1 MMLYQLLIAY
11 SLLVGAVGQTGEP
24 AAIEVAPSSLE
35 LEVGE
40 TAQLKA
46 VAKDARGNV
55 VPGAIVIFF
64 STGRS
69 SVAVTPDGRVEAHE
83 PGEFSIVGL
92 SPAESP
98 ASDPELMR
106 SSDPGIRV
114 TIPVKVRPSPLARLE
129 FKDPPPRLYVGST
142 IPVGFLGVDARGRE
156 RDARAQVQSSDPSV
170 LTVTHFGSPFEGS
183 ADAHP
188 SYRRTRPDIYPG
200 DASAVLTAVR
210 PGTVTLTATT
220 PEGVRTERP
229 LTVEDNPVRSLSL
242 TASQETARTGDVVR
256 FEAAALDGS
265 GRVLS
270 DAPIRYLLEAWP
282 DPSRPDTAGAGAPA
296 QVARD
301 GRFVAEQAGAY
312 RVVALSGN
320 ATAQASVV
328 IEPRHVKRE
337 IELVGHAPVRDRIS
351 SDLWVWEGVDGRDYA
366 VHGTWNS
373 DGHAYFY
380 DVTDPSNMELIDKV
394 QVDARTVNDVKVS
407 EDGRICVISREGASN
422 RRNGLVILDVTNPRD
437 VQILTQYDDGMTGG
451 VHNVFIHENH
461 LYAVNNGRRWDVIDI
476 EDPRRP
482 ARVSRFETETPGR
495 SVHDVWVRD
504 GIAYQAGN
512 TDALILVDVGGGGKG
527 GSPLRPVEMAR
538 MPQLTGWNHSV
549 WPFRSQSAGKF
560 YVVGGDEAHPYNPRV
575 PDEIISWKERLP
587 SRAMGWV
594 HFIEFDDLDAPEEIA
609 RYQIPEAGPHNY
621 WIDWE
626 QEVMYVAYFNAGL
639 RVVDV
644 SGELMG
650 DLYRQG
656 REIAKFYS
664 DDHEG
669 YVPNAPFVWGPQPHK
684 GTIFFSDFHSGL
696 WAVRLVPPLGGD
708 GEKTS
713 SAPAPPVG
721 RGDSRPREEEVP

>member
-1 MMLYQLLIAY
+1 MILHQLLATFV
-11 SLLVGAVGQTGEP
+11 LLGQAGEP
-24 AAIEVAPSSLE
+24 ATIEVAPSSLE
-35 LEVGE
+35 LEAGE
-40 TAQLKA
+40 TAKLEA
-46 VAKDARGNV
+46 VVKDGEGNP
-55 VPGAIVIFF
+55 VPGAVVIFF
-64 STGRS
+64 STGRT
-69 SVAVTPDGRVEAHE
+69 SVTVTPDGRVEAHE
-83 PGEFSIVGL
+83 PGEISVVAL
-92 SPAESP
+92 SPSGTA

-106 SSDPGIRV
+106 SNDPGIRV
-114 TIPVKVRPSPLARLE
+114 TIPVKVKPSPLARLE
-129 FKDPPPRLYVGST
+129 FKELPAKLYAGST
-142 IPVGFLGVDARGRE
+142 VPVGFLGVDARGRE
-156 RDARAQVQSSDPSV
+156 RDARADVQSSDATIVSV
-170 LTVTHFGSPFEGS
+170 APFGAPFAGS

-188 SYRRTRPDIYPG
+188 NYHRTRPDIYPD
-200 DASAVLTAVR
+200 DAAAVLTAAR

-220 PEGVRTERP
+220 AEGVRAERS
-229 LTVEDNPVRSLSL
+229 LTVEESPVRSLSL
-242 TASQETARTGDVVR
+242 VPSSGKARTGDVVH
-256 FEAAALDGS
+256 FEASALDGS
-265 GRVLS
+265 GRVVS
-270 DAPIRYLLEAWP
+270 DAPVRYLLEAWS
-282 DPSRPDTAGAGAPA
+282 DPSRPDTVGAGAPA

-301 GRFVAEQAGAY
+301 GRFVAEQPGAY
-312 RVVALSGN
+312 TVLAISGS

-328 IEPRHVKRE
+328 IEPRNVKRQ

-373 DGHAYFY
+373 DGRAYFY
-380 DVTDPSNMELIDKV
+380 DVTDPSKMERIDEV

-407 EDGRICVISREGASN
+407 ADGRICVISREGASN

-437 VQILTQYDDGMTGG
+437 VTILAQYDDGMTGG

-461 LYAVNNGRRWDVIDI
+461 VYAVNNGRRWDVINV

-482 ARVSRFETETPGR
+482 ARAARFETTTPGR

-512 TDALILVDVGGGGKG
+512 TDAIILVDVGGGGMG
-527 GSPLRPVEMAR
+527 GSPARPVEMGR

-549 WPFRSQSAGKF
+549 WPFRSKSAGKF

-575 PDEIISWKERLP
+575 PDEIISWKERIP

-594 HFIEFDDLDAPEEIA
+594 HFIEFDDLSAPKEIA

-626 QEVMYVAYFNAGL
+626 REVMYVAYFNAGL

-664 DDHEG
+664 DDSEG

-696 WAVRLVPPLGGD
+696 WAVRLVPPL
-708 GEKTS
+708 
-713 SAPAPPVG
+713 
-721 RGDSRPREEEVP
+721 EEEKKTEVVR

>member
-1 MMLYQLLIAY
+1 
-11 SLLVGAVGQTGEP
+11 
-24 AAIEVAPSSLE
+24 
-35 LEVGE
+35 
-40 TAQLKA
+40 
-46 VAKDARGNV
+46 
-55 VPGAIVIFF
+55 
-64 STGRS
+64 
-69 SVAVTPDGRVEAHE
+69 
-83 PGEFSIVGL
+83 
-92 SPAESP
+92 
-98 ASDPELMR
+98 
-106 SSDPGIRV
+106 
-114 TIPVKVRPSPLARLE
+114 
-129 FKDPPPRLYVGST
+129 
-142 IPVGFLGVDARGRE
+142 
-156 RDARAQVQSSDPSV
+156 
-170 LTVTHFGSPFEGS
+170 
-183 ADAHP
+183 
-188 SYRRTRPDIYPG
+188 PG

-210 PGTVTLTATT
+210 PGSVTLAATT
-220 PEGVRTERP
+220 AEGVRTERP
-229 LTVEDNPVRSLSL
+229 LTIEESPVRSLSL
-242 TASQETARTGDVVR
+242 KPSQEKARTGDVVR
-256 FEAAALDGS
+256 FEATALDGS
-265 GRVLS
+265 GRGLP

-282 DPSRPDTAGAGAPA
+282 DPSRPDTVGAGAPA

-312 RVVALSGN
+312 TVLAVSGN
-320 ATAQASVV
+320 ATAQVSVV
-328 IEPRHVKRE
+328 IEPRNVKRE

-366 VHGTWNS
+366 VHGTWNA
-373 DGHAYFY
+373 DGHTFFY
-380 DVTDPSNMELIDKV
+380 DVTDPSKMELIDQV

-437 VQILTQYDDGMTGG
+437 VQILAQYDDGMTGG

-461 LYAVNNGRRWDVIDI
+461 VYAVNNGRRWDVLDI
-476 EDPRRP
+476 EDPRQP
-482 ARVSRFETETPGR
+482 ARVARFETETPGR

-527 GSPLRPVEMAR
+527 GSPARPVEMGR

-594 HFIEFDDLDAPEEIA
+594 HFIEFDDLDAPREIA
-609 RYQIPEAGPHNY
+609 RYQVPEAGPHNY

-664 DDHEG
+664 DDSEG
-669 YVPNAPFVWGPQPHK
+669 YVPNAPFVWGPQPYK

-708 GEKTS
+708 EKKTS
-713 SAPAPPVG
+713 SMPAPPAG
-721 RGDSRPREEEVP
+721 RGDSRAREENVP